1 MARQGRK
8 TTGYLYEKNGV
19 WWVQWSAFG
28 KRNRRSTG
36 ILVGKGPEAKK
47 NLAAAKAVRD
57 ELVAPY
63 KAGAEADLRAALVE
77 RQKSADE
84 KAQERMA
91 VVIEQESRIPLCE
104 AWARFPYNVSQAGW
118 GRTAGLPLSP
128 RNIHENELAWGQF
141 VDWVREVHGPGHS
154 MQEVTE
160 EWASAYARHLQ
171 SKGLSPQRQRV
182 LLLVCNVMFRL
193 AGIPSPFPSKPVT
206 GKAKVEG
213 REVFTKEQVR
223 RMLDAATG
231 EWKGFLA
238 VLYYTGL
245 RAGDAVLLAHGNR
258 RGGRIFVTTSKTDT
272 DLVLDEAEEL
282 TAILDE
288 VLDRRPL
295 GKSVPLFP
303 TLAAEYRGKGS
314 AALSRRFES
323 FMRRTLGE
331 YQEGG
336 DGEQVFVPF
345 QNTEERKRGL
355 RSVSRYGLHSFR
367 HALATESCRAGV
379 SIATVQRWLG
389 HSSPTITAIY
399 ANHADEEE
407 RKKMQL
413 ATSLYGMVKAASA
426 LPAASESGDALAGKL
441 EALRKVLGEVAAGLG
456 GMTEMSWRADRD
468 RLVALLA
475 AADGEEVAPMLPAAA
490 EG

>member
-36 ILVGKGPEAKK
+36 ILVGKGAEAKK
-47 NLAAAKAVRD
+47 NLAAAKQVRD

-77 RQKSADE
+77 RQKTADE

-91 VVIEQESRIPLCE
+91 VVVAEEARIPLSD
-104 AWARFPYNVSQAGW
+104 AWNRFPYNVSQPGW

-128 RNIHENELAWGQF
+128 RNIHENELAWWQF
-141 VDWVREVHGPGHS
+141 VDWVRDVHGAGHT
-154 MQEVTE
+154 MQDVTE
-160 EWASAYARHLQ
+160 DWAVAYAKHLQ

-193 AGIPSPFPSKPVT
+193 AGLPSPFPAKPAT

-213 REVFTKEQVR
+213 REVFTKDQVR
-223 RMLDAATG
+223 TMLDAASG

-245 RAGDAVLLAHGNR
+245 RAGDGVLLTHGNR
-258 RGGRIFVTTSKTDT
+258 RGGRIYVTTAKTDT
-272 DLVLDEAEEL
+272 DLVLDEAGEL
-282 TAILDE
+282 TRILDE
-288 VLDRRPL
+288 VVDHRPL
-295 GKSVPLFP
+295 SRSTPLFP
-303 TLAAEYRGKGS
+303 TLAAEYREKGS
-314 AALSRRFES
+314 AALSRRFVK
-323 FMRRTLGE
+323 FMCEKLGE
-331 YQEGG
+331 YQQGE
-336 DGEQVFVPF
+336 DGEVVFKPF
-345 QNTEERKRGL
+345 VGTEQRKRGV

-367 HALATESCRAGV
+367 HALAHESCRAGV
-379 SIATVQRWLG
+379 PIATVQRWLG
-389 HSSPTITAIY
+389 HTSPAITAIY

-407 RKKMQL
+407 RKKL
-413 ATSLYGMVKAASA
+413 VAATALYDAVEVAPA
-426 LPAASESGDALAGKL
+426 LPALPASGNAPAGEV
-441 EALRKVLGEVAAGLG
+441 EALRKVLGEVAVGLV
-456 GMTEMSWRADRD
+456 GMTEMSWREERA
-468 RLVALLA
+468 RLVALVSA
-475 AADGEEVAPMLPAAA
+475 ASVETGAHVLPPA